1 MSKARSA
8 NEPASKSRHHAFS
21 GADSDN
27 NRTDNWTRSSP
38 HFTASFGGP
47 LRFVGIPPESGSGIR
62 NKLWVAALDQV
73 ASLGDD
79 VLQDFENLA
88 DTGFPVDDLGR

>member
-1 MSKARSA
+1 
-8 NEPASKSRHHAFS
+8 
-21 GADSDN
+21 
-27 NRTDNWTRSSP
+27 
-38 HFTASFGGP
+38 